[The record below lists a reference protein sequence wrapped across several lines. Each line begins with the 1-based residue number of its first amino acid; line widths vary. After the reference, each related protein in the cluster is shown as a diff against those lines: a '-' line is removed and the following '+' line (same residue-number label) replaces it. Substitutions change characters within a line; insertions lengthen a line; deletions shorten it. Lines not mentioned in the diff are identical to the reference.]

1 MLSHYRILWIM
12 VFFDLP
18 VTTKRE
24 RKLASGFR
32 VNLLDM
38 GFQMAQFSIYM
49 KHCAGKEQADS
60 LSKKLR
66 FNVPEIGNVKILR
79 ITDKQ
84 FESIEHLGRND
95 ASQIRYQQLGL
106 F

>member
-1 MLSHYRILWIM
+1 MLSQYRLLWVM

-18 VTTKRE
+18 VGTKKE
-24 RKLASGFR
+24 RQKATAFR
-32 VNLLDM
+32 NNLLDL
-38 GFQMAQFSIYM
+38 GFEMAQFSVYM

-60 LSKKLR
+60 LLR
-66 FNVPEIGNVKILR
+66 KIKIKVPEIGNVKILR

-84 FESIEHLGRND
+84 FASIEHLGQNNQP
-95 ASQIRYQQLGL
+95 QIRYEQLGL